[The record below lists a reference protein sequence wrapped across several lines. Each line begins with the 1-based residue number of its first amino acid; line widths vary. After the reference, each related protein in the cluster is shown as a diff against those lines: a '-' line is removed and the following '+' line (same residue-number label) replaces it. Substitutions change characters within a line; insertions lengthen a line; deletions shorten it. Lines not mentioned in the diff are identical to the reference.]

1 MVSGYQMMLIYLRF
15 HSPLRFLE
23 QAENALSHFS
33 FSLLLLLYSFCSVI
47 SCLFIFIF
55 YPSYFCSL
63 PAFLFSFHFV
73 SFPSLSI
80 TISITVSYLSNFLH
94 HFAPLLFNSCYLP
107 CFHLSI
113 FHLSIPLSPTP
124 PTKVSILPLSL
135 SICCLLHPPLLKP
148 CKAPNS

>member
-63 PAFLFSFHFV
+63 PPFLFSFHFV

-94 HFAPLLFNSCYLP
+94 HFAPLLFDFMLP
-107 CFHLSI
+107 SMFPFVYFPS
-113 FHLSIPLSPTP
+113 
-124 PTKVSILPLSL
+124 
-135 SICCLLHPPLLKP
+135 LHPSFSHSPY
-148 CKAPNS
+148 